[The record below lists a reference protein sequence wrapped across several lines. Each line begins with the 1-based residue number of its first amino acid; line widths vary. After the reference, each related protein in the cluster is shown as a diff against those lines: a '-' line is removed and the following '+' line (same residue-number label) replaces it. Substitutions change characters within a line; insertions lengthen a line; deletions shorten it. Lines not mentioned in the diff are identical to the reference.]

1 MHWLALYLPD
11 TIAAADR
18 ETWRLRALHLTPRV
32 AQVDE
37 ALVLEVSASLRLW
50 GGADRLLQ
58 QLLGSNWHLAGV
70 LYAQA
75 ATYLIA
81 IALLRLQRL
90 GQPPP
95 QSCPQQLPLSVLGA
109 AQPHLSVLARVGCTT
124 WGDLRAL
131 PRAGVARRFGL
142 PLLEA
147 LDAAH
152 GERVETCTWLTLP
165 EDFDLRLELPA
176 LATSAPELMWT
187 AQRLLSA
194 LQAWLRARQRGVLAI
209 ELEWALDLKRLDG
222 VLLPPTQRLTLRTAE
237 PTQSTD
243 HLRRLVGEH
252 LARAA
257 LAAPANALRLR
268 TLETAPWAGAS
279 TSLLPQD
286 LRKGEKLHELVERL
300 SVRLGAEQV
309 RWPQTLADHRPEHR
323 QRWVNARDAQGQSVA
338 SPVGNQDALLPTWLL
353 REPLPLRVVQGQP
366 YFQGPLHTLTSPQRI
381 EGGWWDTAT
390 AEGTVLRDY
399 FVARSA
405 QSGLL
410 WIYRERA
417 RVGAT
422 HAASDTTERW
432 FLHGA
437 YA

>member
-1 MHWLALYLPD
+1 MYWLALYLPPD
-11 TIAAADR
+11 MAPADQQV
-18 ETWRLRALHLTPRV
+18 WRARALHLTPRV
-32 AQVDE
+32 ALVDE

-50 GGADRLLQ
+50 GGADRLVR
-58 QLLGSNWHLAGV
+58 QLLGSNWPLPGMC
-70 LYAQA
+70 YAQA
-75 ATYLIA
+75 ATVFIA

-90 GQPPP
+90 GLSRPAQ
-95 QSCPQQLPLSVLGA
+95 CPQQLPLSVLSA
-109 AQPHLSVLARVGCTT
+109 AQPHLGTLARLGCTT
-124 WGDLRAL
+124 WGGLRAL
-131 PRAGVARRFGL
+131 PRAGVARRFGTS
-142 PLLEA
+142 LLEA

-152 GERVETCTWLTLP
+152 GERPETCTWLTLP

-194 LQAWLRARQRGVLAI
+194 LQAWLRARQRGVLAV

-222 VLLPPTQRLTLRTAE
+222 VQLPPTQQLTLRTAQ
-237 PTQSTD
+237 PTQATD

-286 LRKGEKLHELVERL
+286 LRKGERLHELIERL

-323 QRWVNARDAQGQSVA
+323 QRWVSARDAQAHNVA
-338 SPVGNQDALLPTWLL
+338 SPVGSQDGLLPAWLL
-353 REPLPLRVVQGQP
+353 PEPLPLRVVQGVPQ
-366 YFQGPLHTLTSPQRI
+366 FQGPLHTVSSPQRI
-381 EGGWWDTAT
+381 EGGWWDTAS
-390 AEGTVLRDY
+390 ADGTVLRDY

-405 QSGLL
+405 QAGLL

-417 RVGAT
+417 RAGE
-422 HAASDTTERW
+422 AAERW
-432 FLHGA
+432 FLQGA

>member
-1 MHWLALYLPD
+1 MYWLALYLPPD
-11 TIAAADR
+11 MAPAEQQA
-18 ETWRLRALHLTPRV
+18 WRARALHLTPRV
-32 AQVDE
+32 ALVDE

-50 GGADRLLQ
+50 GGAERLLR
-58 QLLGSNWHLAGV
+58 QLLGSNWHLA
-70 LYAQA
+70 LIQYAQA
-75 ATYLIA
+75 ATFLVA
-81 IALLRLQRL
+81 IALLRLKRL
-90 GQPPP
+90 GLPHPAL
-95 QSCPQQLPLSVLGA
+95 CPQQLPLSVLSA
-109 AQPHLSVLARVGCTT
+109 AQPHVGTLARVGCTT

-152 GERVETCTWLTLP
+152 GERPETCTWLTLP

-176 LATSAPELMWT
+176 LATTAPELMWT

-194 LQAWLRARQRGVLAI
+194 LQAWLRARQRGVLAV

-222 VLLPPTQRLTLRTAE
+222 VQLPPTQQLTLRTAQ
-237 PTQSTD
+237 PTQATD

-252 LARAA
+252 LARAT

-286 LRKGEKLHELVERL
+286 LRKGERLHELVERL

-323 QRWVNARDAQGQSVA
+323 QRWVNARDAQAQSVA
-338 SPVGNQDALLPTWLL
+338 SPVGSQDALLPTWLL
-353 REPLPLRVVQGQP
+353 REPLPLRVVQGVPQ
-366 YFQGPLHTLTSPQRI
+366 FQGALQTLTSPQRI

-390 AEGTVLRDY
+390 ADGTVLRDY

-417 RVGAT
+417 HTGPA
-422 HAASDTTERW
+422 ERW